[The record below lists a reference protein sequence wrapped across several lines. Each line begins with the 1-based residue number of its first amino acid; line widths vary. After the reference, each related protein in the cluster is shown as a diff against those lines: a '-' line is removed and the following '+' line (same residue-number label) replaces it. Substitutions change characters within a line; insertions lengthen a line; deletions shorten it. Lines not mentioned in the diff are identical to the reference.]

1 MVDNEETR
9 RTTEKTIDDFL
20 PKNAFLPD
28 EEMLQKYGDM
38 PVEEQRKEFPKLVSY
53 LNTKTANEKPV
64 LFLMLLGFTNPTII
78 LKHMPD
84 PDKEM
89 HKKIM
94 EVAILF
100 EDCLKKLNEIPNEK
114 LPLFVERMSTSE
126 KIAVHTFANEMMGA
140 FLQYPQQ
147 HSDDSA
153 MIYSYM
159 SYAHGYSG
167 VLLQQKGWIAEMVED
182 FKSGTEKSKRRVLE
196 EGKKAFEKSKD
207 DYKHG
212 GKIFLRLTSLVAV
225 LLLLWGGL
233 LGFNILCFFVSSNT
247 CFEAPSDNSYLFIAS
262 SIVGK
267 IIVSA
272 TLFFLLGAFL
282 KVYFACKHN
291 ETICRQ
297 RHDVLSSYEDIYKT
311 VNEKIF
317 ILQKVAEAV
326 FSHQPTGFSKLQ
338 SDKGDSS
345 ISLADV
351 VNMIP
356 KNSDKV

>member
-159 SYAHGYSG
+159 K
-167 VLLQQKGWIAEMVED
+167 LCP
-182 FKSGTEKSKRRVLE
+182 R
-196 EGKKAFEKSKD
+196 
-207 DYKHG
+207 
-212 GKIFLRLTSLVAV
+212 
-225 LLLLWGGL
+225 LLW
-233 LGFNILCFFVSSNT
+233 CF
-247 CFEAPSDNSYLFIAS
+247 
-262 SIVGK
+262 
-267 IIVSA
+267 A
-272 TLFFLLGAFL
+272 TTKRLD
-282 KVYFACKHN
+282 
-291 ETICRQ
+291 CRNG
-297 RHDVLSSYEDIYKT
+297 RR
-311 VNEKIF
+311 F
-317 ILQKVAEAV
+317 
-326 FSHQPTGFSKLQ
+326 
-338 SDKGDSS
+338 
-345 ISLADV
+345 
-351 VNMIP
+351 
-356 KNSDKV
+356 